1 MLNEIK
7 LKDYGKLIITDYDND
22 IQSAIKNANM
32 FIKRILFVNEEP
44 KEYIINISY
53 TRALYI
59 KEKNINRYDSDITK
73 AFSKSFNFEFEFC
86 NIDKNS
92 KTYHGKIQIDEF
104 GNLIEWYLYETTV
117 VTTNEYQEPICVNLN
132 KQNTY
137 SLDINGVSINDGLL
151 KFNDD
156 NAKISVINNLKKK
169 LKEN

>member
-7 LKDYGKLIITDYDND
+7 LKDYGKLII
-22 IQSAIKNANM
+22 
-32 FIKRILFVNEEP
+32 
-44 KEYIINISY
+44 SY

-59 KEKNINRYDSDITK
+59 KEKSINRYDSDITK

-92 KTYHGKIQIDEF
+92 RTYHGKMQIDEF

-117 VTTNEYQEPICVNLN
+117 VTTNEYQEPICINLN
-132 KQNTY
+132 KPNSY
-137 SLDINGVSINDGLL
+137 SLDINGVLL

>member
-7 LKDYGKLIITDYDND
+7 LKDYGKLIITDYDSD

-59 KEKNINRYDSDITK
+59 KEKSINRYDSDITK

-92 KTYHGKIQIDEF
+92 KTYYGKIQIDEF

-117 VTTNEYQEPICVNLN
+117 ATTNEYQEPICVNLN

>member
-7 LKDYGKLIITDYDND
+7 LKDYGKLIITDYDSD

-59 KEKNINRYDSDITK
+59 KEKSINRYDSDITK

-92 KTYHGKIQIDEF
+92 RTYHGKMQIDEF

-117 VTTNEYQEPICVNLN
+117 VTTNEYQEPICINLN
-132 KQNTY
+132 KPNSY

-156 NAKISVINNLKKK
+156 NAKISVINKK